1 MSTASNP
8 SPANPLDMAWPEQDL
23 ETVSSCP
30 YCGAA
35 EYRLAHEKVQ
45 DWSFGAAPGWW
56 NYWACQQCQAVFLNP
71 RPTAASMG
79 KAYSRYYT
87 HAPTLGKSWPV
98 RLKQRLRNEYWT
110 HALGSPMSP
119 RLGLPGWTGPLVKR
133 LKSRIAEPFGLR
145 QLATL
150 PRGRLIDVGCGNGD
164 TLQIARQ
171 LDWQALGIE
180 LDGAAV
186 QAARARG
193 LDVVQGGYEALANY
207 AGQADCVMCSHV
219 LEHVHQPL
227 ALLRLL
233 LAALKKDG
241 VLLLSAP
248 NASSYLRDEYGD
260 NWRGLEAPRHL
271 AIADL
276 NWLVQ
281 WLGAQGF
288 ECRQLPSWDVEM
300 RTESERIRRRGVL
313 TLAADVQAAKKALHQ
328 RPGPPSAARQDIFQ
342 LVCTRSKV

>member
-1 MSTASNP
+1 MSSASHP
-8 SPANPLDMAWPEQDL
+8 SPASFLDVAWPEQDL
-23 ETVSSCP
+23 ETVPGCP
-30 YCGAA
+30 YCAA
-35 EYRLAHEKVQ
+35 SEYRLAHEKVQ

-71 RPTAASMG
+71 RPTAG
-79 KAYSRYYT
+79 TIGNAYGRYYT
-87 HAPTLGKSWPV
+87 HASVQRSGLSA
-98 RLKQRLRNEYWT
+98 RLKQRLRNEFWS
-110 HALGSPMSP
+110 HALGSSIGP
-119 RLGLPGWTGPLVKR
+119 RLGLPGWASPVLGL
-133 LKSRIAEPFGLR
+133 LKSRLAEPFGLR

-164 TLQIARQ
+164 TLQLARQ
-171 LDWQALGIE
+171 LGWQALGIE

-186 QAARARG
+186 QAARTRG
-193 LDVVQGGYEALANY
+193 LEVVQGGYEALAAY
-207 AGQADCVMCSHV
+207 EGQADCVMCSHV

-248 NASSYLRDEYGD
+248 NASSYLREEYGD

-271 AIADL
+271 AIADVT
-276 NWLVQ
+276 WLVQ

-300 RTESERIRRRGVL
+300 RTESERIRRRGAT
-313 TLAADVQAAKKALHQ
+313 TLAADVQAAKKAMHE

-342 LVCTRSKV
+342 LVCIRSQA